1 MEIVL
6 LQINVIPAPTFEPYT
21 SPLTPQPEEI
31 KVMLADEKNYLKTT
45 CAKLEQEGLRV
56 TYLLSDGMVAET
68 IVEVAEVEQADL
80 IAMSTHGRTGIL
92 RLLLGSVT
100 EQVVHRSKIPV
111 LLIRP
116 AGE

>member
-1 MEIVL
+1 MGIVL
-6 LQINVIPAPTFEPYT
+6 LHINVIPAPTFEPYT

-31 KVMLADEKNYLKTT
+31 KVMLADEINYLKIT

-80 IAMSTHGRTGIL
+80 IAMSTHGYVTAAARKCDRTG
-92 RLLLGSVT
+92 GSSFKDPSVADPPRWGVR
-100 EQVVHRSKIPV
+100 Q
-111 LLIRP
+111 
-116 AGE
+116 